1 MRVGPWIHI
10 HLCRFLLIYIPAN
23 MTYDAKA
30 WIQVTRRRCIGS
42 IDQQIAVD
50 GREPDARAG
59 TYVQSGHR

>member
-1 MRVGPWIHI
+1 
-10 HLCRFLLIYIPAN
+10 